1 LVEVR
6 FGWLDD
12 ADIGHA
18 GAAEPGGERDPGVTA
33 TDHGDSMADG
43 LR

>member
-1 LVEVR
+1 LGKVGFGR
-6 FGWLDD
+6 FDD
-12 ADIGHA
+12 ADVGHA